1 VKAKL
6 TRESSREFHLEN
18 LISAYIVSTEK
29 PWLYCH
35 RGLAEAV
42 FAVFY
47 FGIERDSLAREGE
60 KRGAEEANTR

>member
-6 TRESSREFHLEN
+6 TRESSGEFHLEN
-18 LISAYIVSTEK
+18 LSRAYIVSAEK
-29 PWLYCH
+29 PWLYYH

-47 FGIERDSLAREGE
+47 FRIERDSLAREGE
-60 KRGAEEANTR
+60 IRGAEEANTR